1 MLFRSINDSLITN
14 EPKIGGYE
22 SERYTENLFEIGRQ
36 VFPLSSNSSGQYF
49 YGAID
54 ELHVS
59 FVSRKPD
66 WIKASYWNQ
75 RPTDYWPRLKNK
87 KQ

>member
-1 MLFRSINDSLITN
+1 LYINDSLITN
-14 EPKIGGYE
+14 EPKIVGYE

-36 VFPLSSNSSGQYF
+36 VFSFKVQIALGNISMELF
-49 YGAID
+49 D

-66 WIKASYWNQ
+66 WIKASFWNQ